1 MKQVIFIKRAGEKG
15 DCRVGKGTY
24 THPYILS
31 GYSDEGTED
40 TL

>member
-1 MKQVIFIKRAGEKG
+1 MKRVIFIKRARENG
-15 DCRVGKGTY
+15 DCRVGEGTY
-24 THPYILS
+24 TRPYILS